1 MNILE
6 ALAEIEPEKEKLK
19 NQERDEY
26 GRLSMHDAVFERIL
40 IDYNAPMSL
49 MDAPIWDRDKIYLNL
64 QGGIQN
70 G

>member
-6 ALAEIEPEKEKLK
+6 ALEEIAPKEKLK

-49 MDAPIWDRDKIYLNL
+49 MNAPIWDRDKIYWELKNE
-64 QGGIQN
+64 G
-70 G
+70 